1 MTDAPSH
8 RARKRRVIG
17 EKAEYDGWARG
28 SARQTRE
35 WSSGSTPGGTPAL
48 LGRFYDPG
56 QVTPRSALLSGLLG
70 DVNEKVP
77 SARGQSRHGASAPNV
92 TMTMTTTACN
102 QLDLGLTSISDTKRK
117 VSQSKGFLISYI
129 SSCLSFMSKG
139 LVITFILCVLRR
151 CGL

>member
-1 MTDAPSH
+1 MHLHTELGKGESSEKKLSMMAGPDGQQGKPV
-8 RARKRRVIG
+8 KR
-17 EKAEYDGWARG
+17 
-28 SARQTRE
+28 
-35 WSSGSTPGGTPAL
+35 SSGSTPGGIPAL
-48 LGRFYDPG
+48 LGRFCDPG

-77 SARGQSRHGASAPNV
+77 SARGQSWPGASAPNV
-92 TMTMTTTACN
+92 TMMTTTTARN

-117 VSQSKGFLISYI
+117 ASQSKGFLISYI